1 MLTSHYILMFLKI
14 YLVLRIIFKI
24 TEAKKFGWINI
35 LNLIV
40 FVTIDITRYINYGRF
55 VMNSIDSIF
64 GTVMVIFGTH
74 YLVKKIKYLPV
85 LLIIYMATS
94 LISMMVSAIIS
105 SIFLTGIS
113 TMFINEWYSLLGNFA
128 GLLVLLVLCLIIQ
141 RNEISFELKDI
152 GLRGSIFLF
161 IGLFIYGYHLNNFWM
176 LNNMLSESV
185 LRRFVDMLSLIVGY
199 VAVFCIFLLLHKNN
213 RLKVKILNEQYL
225 EKLLLQKRRYEE
237 AEKKR
242 IEAIRKMGHDINEHL
257 ISIAMLDNKNKSLSV
272 SSYIKELLGI
282 SLETILISEEE
293 TGSSIISAN
302 LHYLKNKYS
311 CFDINFSWEGKMP
324 NLKISD
330 RDLTDLF
337 VNLLK
342 NAFEASS
349 KDDRKRYIEVSIRI
363 GINDTLHIKVKNN
376 HGGNFRKNGEHFLT
390 TKKDEE
396 NHGFGLKIISEIV
409 EKYRGC
415 LKINNDEREFEIGI
429 SFRSDIYVN

>member
-1 MLTSHYILMFLKI
+1 
-14 YLVLRIIFKI
+14 
-24 TEAKKFGWINI
+24 
-35 LNLIV
+35 
-40 FVTIDITRYINYGRF
+40 
-55 VMNSIDSIF
+55 MNPIDSILI
-64 GTVMVIFGTH
+64 TVMVIWGTN

-85 LLIIYMATS
+85 LLTIYMATS

-105 SIFLTGIS
+105 SIFLTGIA

-128 GLLVLLVLCLIIQ
+128 GLLVLLVLCLILQ
-141 RNEISFELKDI
+141 RNKVSFELKDI

-161 IGLFIYGYHLNNFWM
+161 IGLFIYGFHLNNFWM
-176 LNNMLSESV
+176 LNNARNENV
-185 LRRFVDMLSLIVGY
+185 FGRFINMSTLVVGY
-199 VAVFCIFLLLHKNN
+199 VSVFSVFLAIHKNN
-213 RLKVKILNEQYL
+213 RLKMKVLNEQHL
-225 EKLLLQKRRYEE
+225 EELLSQKKQYEE

-242 IEAIRKMGHDINEHL
+242 IEATRKMGHDINEHL
-257 ISIAMLDNKNKSLSV
+257 ISIAMLDNKNEPLSV
-272 SSYIKELLGI
+272 SSYIEELLGI
-282 SLETILISEEE
+282 SVETILISEED

-311 CFDINFSWEGKMP
+311 HFDISFSWEGKMP
-324 NLKISD
+324 KLKMSD

-349 KDDRKRYIEVSIRI
+349 KDDRKKYIEVSIRI

-415 LKINNDEREFEIGI
+415 LKINNDEREFEIEI
-429 SFRSDIYVN
+429 SFRSDIFVISE

>member
-1 MLTSHYILMFLKI
+1 MFLKM
-14 YLVLRIIFKI
+14 YLVLCIIFKI
-24 TEAKKFGWINI
+24 SEAKKFGWINI
-35 LNLIV
+35 LNLVIL
-40 FVTIDITRYINYGRF
+40 VTIDITRYINYDRL
-55 VMNSIDSIF
+55 VMNPIDSILI
-64 GTVMVIFGTH
+64 TVMVIWGTN

-85 LLIIYMATS
+85 LLTIYMATS

-105 SIFLTGIS
+105 SIFLTGIA

-128 GLLVLLVLCLIIQ
+128 GLLVLLVLCLILQ
-141 RNEISFELKDI
+141 RNKVSFELKDI

-161 IGLFIYGYHLNNFWM
+161 IGLFIYGFHLNNFWM
-176 LNNMLSESV
+176 LNNARNENV
-185 LRRFVDMLSLIVGY
+185 FGRFINMSTLVVGY
-199 VAVFCIFLLLHKNN
+199 VSVFSVFLAIHKNN
-213 RLKVKILNEQYL
+213 RLKMKVLNEQHL
-225 EKLLLQKRRYEE
+225 EELLSQKKQYEE

-242 IEAIRKMGHDINEHL
+242 IEATRKMGHDINEHL
-257 ISIAMLDNKNKSLSV
+257 ISIAMLDNKNEPLSV
-272 SSYIKELLGI
+272 SSYIEELLGI
-282 SLETILISEEE
+282 SVETILISEED

-311 CFDINFSWEGKMP
+311 HFDISFSWEGKMP
-324 NLKISD
+324 KLKMSD

-349 KDDRKRYIEVSIRI
+349 KDDRKKYIEVSIRI

-415 LKINNDEREFEIGI
+415 LKINNDEREFEIEI
-429 SFRSDIYVN
+429 SFRSDIFVISE

>member
-1 MLTSHYILMFLKI
+1 M
-14 YLVLRIIFKI
+14 YLVLCIIFKI
-24 TEAKKFGWINI
+24 SEAKKFGWINI
-35 LNLIV
+35 LNLVIL
-40 FVTIDITRYINYGRF
+40 VTIDITRYINYDRL
-55 VMNSIDSIF
+55 VMNPIDSILI
-64 GTVMVIFGTH
+64 TVMVIWGTN

-85 LLIIYMATS
+85 LLTIYMATS

-105 SIFLTGIS
+105 SIFLTGIA

-128 GLLVLLVLCLIIQ
+128 GLLVLLVLCLILQ
-141 RNEISFELKDI
+141 RNKVSFELKDI

-161 IGLFIYGYHLNNFWM
+161 IGLFIYGFHLNNFWM
-176 LNNMLSESV
+176 LNNARNENV
-185 LRRFVDMLSLIVGY
+185 FGRFINMSTLVVGY
-199 VAVFCIFLLLHKNN
+199 VSVFSVFLAIHKNN
-213 RLKVKILNEQYL
+213 RLKMKVLNEQHL
-225 EKLLLQKRRYEE
+225 EELLSQKKQYEE

-242 IEAIRKMGHDINEHL
+242 IEATRKMGHDINEHL
-257 ISIAMLDNKNKSLSV
+257 ISIAMLDNKNEPLSV
-272 SSYIKELLGI
+272 SSYIEELLGI
-282 SLETILISEEE
+282 SVETILISEED

-311 CFDINFSWEGKMP
+311 HFDISFSWEGKMP
-324 NLKISD
+324 KLKMSD

-349 KDDRKRYIEVSIRI
+349 KDDRKKYIEVSIRI

-415 LKINNDEREFEIGI
+415 LKINNDEREFEIEI
-429 SFRSDIYVN
+429 SFRSDIFVISE